1 MRLFEFI
8 GKDKTT
14 YQPPEIQVGDTV
26 LVGKF
31 KNRRAEV
38 RGFATDEHGQPVLK
52 TTRGDQKLF
61 KPRLA
66 KLQEPVTE
74 ARTTAELPDDVAGP
88 IHDTYILP
96 GLPSQD
102 PYKTYRFGVALA
114 RARGEMQNERDGL
127 PPFSSE
133 GAFGEYAVVSGFDD
147 SVGPLI
153 DRALAMSGTP
163 GGKIS
168 VSRNP
173 SKDPDTTNTVSPVA
187 TFRGYPR

>member
-8 GKDKTT
+8 REAKTS
-14 YQPPEIQVGDTV
+14 YQPPEINIGDEV
-26 LVGKF
+26 KVGKF

-38 RGFATDEHGQPVLK
+38 KGFATDDNNQPVLK
-52 TTRGDQKLF
+52 TTKGDQKLF
-61 KPRLA
+61 KPRIS
-66 KLQEPVTE
+66 KLEQPVNE
-74 ARTTAELPDDVAGP
+74 ARAVLPNEIDAP
-88 IHDTYILP
+88 MKDTFILP

-127 PPFSSE
+127 PPFSEE

-147 SVGPLI
+147 SVAPLI
-153 DRALAMSGTP
+153 DKALAMSGIS
-163 GGKIS
+163 GGKIA
-168 VSRNP
+168 VSKNS
-173 SKDPDTTNTVSPVA
+173 SKDPSTTNNISPVA